1 MIATRNAR
9 RDEDELVATLY
20 LPPFFNSMSSSS
32 LSICSI
38 VSFSKLNSDI
48 NRDDWLYDWLLIA
61 LKFKIYFKSKI
72 YFNDP
77 KMNLKYKDF
86 C

>member
-1 MIATRNAR
+1 
-9 RDEDELVATLY
+9 
-20 LPPFFNSMSSSS
+20 MSSSS

-61 LKFKIYFKSKI
+61 LIYFYTVFSDIIANLMYLKIYFNVIKSKI
-72 YFNDP
+72 YFNDS
-77 KMNLKYKDF
+77 
-86 C
+86 